1 MGEGQAVSEM
11 GHAPIGPVCPPD
23 VPAPLPAS
31 RGVCLEGTVL
41 SKWSSVYFILLCG
54 ITLPL
59 SLSHV
64 NRELH
69 VLSWVCILQL
79 CVVLSLQL
87 VILQGP
93 ETSTCLDIQTGV
105 QYYIQVRA
113 RPNGSVYAGYWS
125 DWSPPLTVDT
135 PSDIGKVTLLWRP
148 FFISDYIK
156 CLLYMG
162 RWILLDN
169 SNLFVFCDVQ
179 VGLERCNPWIVDIT
193 VTALLIRQAIV
204 ILKLWFF
211 IWTQQGPSSSSAFLS
226 WCSSY
231 QLCSSQCSPGIS
243 GKMLFQCVPPT
254 VNTRIF

>member
-1 MGEGQAVSEM
+1 MQFSGGWTELSSPK
-11 GHAPIGPVCPPD
+11 HPP
-23 VPAPLPAS
+23 L
-31 RGVCLEGTVL
+31 VL
-41 SKWSSVYFILLCG
+41 
-54 ITLPL
+54 
-59 SLSHV
+59 
-64 NRELH
+64 
-69 VLSWVCILQL
+69 L

-87 VILQGP
+87 VTLQVP
-93 ETSTCLDIQTGV
+93 ENSTCLDIQTGS
-105 QYYIQVRA
+105 QYFIQVRA
-113 RPNGSVYAGYWS
+113 RPNASVYAGYWS